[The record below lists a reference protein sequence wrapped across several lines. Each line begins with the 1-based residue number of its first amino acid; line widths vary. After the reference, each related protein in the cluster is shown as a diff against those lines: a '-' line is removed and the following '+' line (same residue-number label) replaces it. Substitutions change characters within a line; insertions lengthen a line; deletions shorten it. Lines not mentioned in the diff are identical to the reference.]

1 MCGIAGFLSAQ
12 PGPQE
17 PQRILDAMVLSVS
30 HRGPDDR
37 GVWFDRDAGV
47 GLGHRRLSIVDLSAD
62 GHQPMISAAQRY
74 VIVFNGEIYN
84 FRDLRAELLTLNQQF
99 RGHSDT
105 EVLLTAIETWG
116 LEPTLQRCNG
126 MFAFV
131 LWDRAERQLHLARDR
146 IGKKPLYYGWIG
158 KTLVFG
164 SELKAFFAHPQFE
177 LQVDP
182 GSLALFLR
190 HGYVPGPWSILK
202 RVYKLPPGS
211 SITLRTADAAS
222 GGVNHDP
229 LSTARR
235 YWDAREV
242 VTSALANPIRDSVDV
257 TLERLDALLRDA
269 VATRLYADVPLGA
282 FLSGGIDSSLVVALT
297 QAQLTRPVQTFSIG
311 FHDSKHDEA
320 PHARA
325 VANHLGTDHTEL
337 YVTGES
343 ALQLVPEL
351 PRLFDE
357 PFADSSQIP
366 TCLVARLAR
375 QSVKVALSGDGGD
388 ELFAGYVRYQRA
400 LRVWNLHN
408 AVPRPARQ
416 LLSKL
421 LHSHADREARV
432 SKLAKVA
439 AELQAQSPADVYLN
453 RMSRWRR
460 PQAVVL
466 DGKEHPTPFTTEALH
481 LPVDDVAHSLMYL
494 DLVTYLPEDILA
506 KVDRATM
513 AVGLEARAPLL
524 DYRVIEL
531 AFRIP
536 TQYKLRDKQ
545 QKWILRQLLRRYLP
559 DTLIDRPKSGFGAPV
574 GVWLRGPL
582 RSWAEALLEPQRMQR
597 EGYLAP
603 APVTAI
609 WNDFLGGQRKWHTH
623 LWNVLMFQAWLEW
636 ARTGQNSVTG
646 DR

>member
-1 MCGIAGFLSAQ
+1 MCGIAGFLSAH
-12 PGPQE
+12 PEPRD
-17 PQRILDAMVLSVS
+17 PQRILDAMIASVA
-30 HRGPDDR
+30 HRGPDDC
-37 GVWFDRDAGV
+37 GVWFDRDAGI

-62 GHQPMISAAQRY
+62 GHQPMVSASQRY

-84 FRDLRAELLTLNQQF
+84 FRDLGAELATLGHRF

-105 EVLLTAIETWG
+105 EVLLAAIESWG
-116 LEPTLQRCNG
+116 LERTLKRCNG
-126 MFAFV
+126 MFALA
-131 LWDRAERQLHLARDR
+131 LWDREDRLLHLARDR

-158 KTLVFG
+158 PTLAFG
-164 SELKAFFAHPQFE
+164 SELKTFFAHPDFA
-177 LQVDP
+177 LDVDA
-182 GSLALFLR
+182 GSLSLFLR

-202 RVYKLPPGS
+202 RVFKLPPGS
-211 SITLRTADAAS
+211 WLTLRASDAAS
-222 GGVNHDP
+222 HGANHDP
-229 LSTARR
+229 QTAPQR
-235 YWDAREV
+235 YWDTRQVIAA
-242 VTSALANPIRDSVDV
+242 ALADPIRDGVD
-257 TLERLDALLRDA
+257 ECMNALDALLRDA

-297 QAQLTRPVQTFSIG
+297 QAQSTRPVQTFSIG
-311 FHDSKHDEA
+311 FHESKHDEA
-320 PHARA
+320 PQARA

-343 ALQLVPEL
+343 ALELVPEL

-366 TCLVARLAR
+366 TFLVARLAR

-400 LRVWNLHN
+400 LRVWNLRN
-408 AVPRPARQ
+408 AVPRPARH
-416 LLSKL
+416 LMAKL
-421 LHSHADREARV
+421 LHAHADREARV

-439 AELQAQSPADVYLN
+439 AELQAQSPAEVYLN

-460 PQAVVL
+460 PQAVVP
-466 DGKEHPTPFTTEALH
+466 GGTEHPTPFTSEGLR
-481 LPVDDVAHSLMYL
+481 LQSDDVAHSLMYL

-531 AFRIP
+531 AFRMPIA
-536 TQYKLRDKQ
+536 YKLRDRQ
-545 QKWILRQLLRRYLP
+545 QKWLLRQLLRRYLP
-559 DTLIDRPKSGFGAPV
+559 DALIDRPKTGFGAPV
-574 GVWLRGPL
+574 SVWLRGPL
-582 RSWAEALLEPQRMQR
+582 RSWAQTLLDPARLQH
-597 EGYLAP
+597 EGFLAP
-603 APVTAI
+603 APVTVI
-609 WNDFLGGQRKWHTH
+609 WNEFLAGQRKWHTH

-636 ARTGQNSVTG
+636 ARAGKNTSEG
-646 DR
+646 